1 MAESTDGLRERARA
15 LRSEAMRLLEG
26 PAGDVLRDAFG
37 EVTVAGSVSLD
48 LMAWRDIDLFVH
60 LEAADAPRLLAVV
73 PRFAAA
79 LAASDQP
86 VSRIAYRDEHLE
98 PDPAFPD
105 VPGLYLGV
113 MTAGG
118 WKVDLWGWDAV
129 RHPAQQERHRAL
141 ASSLAH
147 ADRDLVLRL
156 KDALWG
162 RPDYRSMDV
171 YDFVLA
177 GAGDSL
183 EDFERF
189 RGRPEIEGH

>member
-1 MAESTDGLRERARA
+1 MTDDLLRNRSQA
-15 LRSEAMRLLEG
+15 LRSEARRLIDG

-60 LEAADAPRLLAVV
+60 LEAADAPRLLEVV
-73 PRFAAA
+73 PRLASA
-79 LAASDQP
+79 LAAHGQP

-113 MTAGG
+113 VTTSG
-118 WKVDLWGWDAV
+118 WKIDLWGWDAI
-129 RHPAQQERHRAL
+129 RHPVQQQRHHEL
-141 ASSLAH
+141 AASLAGV
-147 ADRDLVLRL
+147 DRDLVLRL

-162 RPDYRSMDV
+162 RPDYRSTEV
-171 YDFVLA
+171 YEFALA
-177 GAGDSL
+177 AAGDSL
-183 EDFERF
+183 DDFVRYREARKGS
-189 RGRPEIEGH
+189 GR